1 MRVLTPSACSTL
13 SNFPLGPCLP
23 LPCPCSTGGLARLAY
38 LNWYSA
44 PSLKPV
50 AMAMGVEFTKYLIAP
65 CGSFTKI
72 ARSEDGRVLYSL
84 HTDESFSL
92 FPRRNFNFALK
103 AFLHCLGKPMAW
115 MHSLPI
121 LRVVYLCDAVVGVC
135 PSLLLDWCFLIRAS
149 AKCMLHQGSVNVAL
163 VITTPYCIAAPP
175 RSAKNAVSHRARA
188 ANARQRAH
196 KPRRCVAS

>member
-1 MRVLTPSACSTL
+1 MWVGSA
-13 SNFPLGPCLP
+13 GVYDW
-23 LPCPCSTGGLARLAY
+23 Y
-38 LNWYSA
+38 LA
-44 PSLKPV
+44 PSLKTV

-115 MHSLPI
+115 MDSLPI
-121 LRVVYLCDAVVGVC
+121 LSVVDLCEAVVGVC
-135 PSLLLDWCFLIRAS
+135 PSVCLDVVLL
-149 AKCMLHQGSVNVAL
+149 V
-163 VITTPYCIAAPP
+163 
-175 RSAKNAVSHRARA
+175 
-188 ANARQRAH
+188 
-196 KPRRCVAS
+196 